1 MKKLTYLV
9 SAIAAA
15 FTGAAHADVSVSG
28 AADAGYVNNYNGE
41 GIISVDVSTA
51 FAMST
56 TTANGVGIAAST
68 SLSNDQ
74 DSNQSTNAAATGG
87 NKVTFTTNGATIV
100 VGDVELGDT
109 PGSIGGVVG
118 NIVADVS
125 GFDSDVKTGF
135 GDDDGTGVTF
145 STAVGGMTVGFGYIV
160 NDSGDN
166 QGNIDTTGAETMSA
180 FNLTMPMGDYTV
192 TAGVANHDSGESASG
207 ATIAASMAGGTLK
220 LGYSQQTLKAAA
232 AYDGG
237 TDLAADGDST
247 VVGATYSMSLD
258 ADTTI
263 SIGYQSAKD
272 ADSQSTTRSDLS
284 ISRSLGGGASVYLDM
299 RNLQGDVDSSKS
311 GSAVGFG
318 TSVSF

>member
-9 SAIAAA
+9 SAIATA
-15 FTGAAHADVSVSG
+15 FAGVAHADISVSG
-28 AADAGYVNNYNGE
+28 SADAGYVNNYNGE
-41 GIISVDVSTA
+41 GIISLGVVTTFS
-51 FAMST
+51 MST

-68 SLSNDQ
+68 ALSNDQ
-74 DSNQSTNAAATGG
+74 DNNTAIGADGG

-100 VGDVELGDT
+100 VGDVELNDT

-145 STAVGGMTVGFGYIV
+145 STSVGGMTVGFGYIV
-160 NDSGDN
+160 NDDGDS
-166 QGNIDTTGAETMSA
+166 QGNIDASAAQTMSA
-180 FNLTMPMGDYTV
+180 FNLTMPMGDYTI
-192 TAGVANHDSGESASG
+192 TAGVANHDSGEAASG
-207 ATIAASMAGGTLK
+207 ATIAANAVGGTLT
-220 LGYSQQTLKAAA
+220 LGYSQQSLKEAT
-232 AYDGG
+232 AYDAN
-237 TDLAADGDST
+237 TDLAVDGDST
-247 VVGATYSMSLD
+247 VVGATYSMALD

-263 SIGYQSAKD
+263 KVGYQSQKD
-272 ADSQSTTRSDLS
+272 ADSQSTTQTDLS

-311 GSAVGFG
+311 GCAVGFG
-318 TSVSF
+318 TAVSF